1 LFDRH
6 DGEHNFQEGTS
17 VKIKSLAVIAI
28 LVLGC
33 SAALAQNSYSFGFLS
48 ASGVGEYCN
57 YESFTT
63 GGHDNFFLQGYDV
76 LSACPYEPNAG
87 VNASIEGLAI
97 SVPTSAFTPLHGKA
111 YVYADQE
118 IDAYYGAYTG
128 EQWMVVT
135 KTAVNASNNFD
146 NRNWVGYIGIVGYE
160 FLGNYGF
167 LSNTIPE
174 VGKANVM
181 RKSTSSAFNP
191 ANKAQIN
198 KGLKTIQ

>member
-1 LFDRH
+1 M
-6 DGEHNFQEGTS
+6 
-17 VKIKSLAVIAI
+17 KIKSLAVIAI

-57 YESFTT
+57 YETFVT
-63 GGHDNFFLQGYDV
+63 GGHSNFYLQGYDV

-146 NRNWVGYIGIVGYE
+146 NRNWIGYIGVVGYE

-167 LSNTIPE
+167 LTTTIPE
-174 VGKANVM
+174 VSKANVM
-181 RKSTSSAFNP
+181 RKTTASAFSP
-191 ANKAQIN
+191 AKKAQIN

>member
-1 LFDRH
+1 
-6 DGEHNFQEGTS
+6 

-33 SAALAQNSYSFGFLS
+33 SAALAQTSYSFGFLS

-57 YESFTT
+57 YEAFTT

-97 SVPTSAFTPLHGKA
+97 SVPTAAFTPLHGKA

-146 NRNWVGYIGIVGYE
+146 NRNWVGYIGVVGYE

-167 LSNTIPE
+167 LTTTIPA
-174 VGKANVM
+174 VSKANVM
-181 RKSTSSAFNP
+181 RKSTSSAFSP